1 MHFMY
6 PLAALA
12 ATALAIPSQL
22 VEKNSVK
29 AITGEPL
36 LITPSGQ
43 QEPHEKRQS
52 ATLQQRALLHHNI
65 HRRNHSAPD
74 LTWNVDLAK
83 YAKELALR
91 CNFQH
96 NTSIGGGG
104 YGQNLAVGLKEDNI
118 TSSITDLWYGGE
130 FNAYNPKWYNT
141 SEPDMSKFGSFG
153 HFTQVVWKGTT
164 SLGCY
169 VADCS
174 KTGVVGTGS
183 SRIPPYL
190 TVCNYK
196 APGNY
201 IGRFKDNVGKPLG
214 RPVAKWNTGL

>member
-1 MHFMY
+1 MHFIY

-12 ATALAIPSQL
+12 ASALAIPSQL
-22 VEKNSVK
+22 IEKNNVE
-29 AITGEPL
+29 AVTGDPL
-36 LITPSGQ
+36 LITSGQ
-43 QEPHEKRQS
+43 QEQHEKRQS
-52 ATLQQRALLHHNI
+52 GKSLQERVLIHHNI
-65 HRRNHSAPD
+65 HRENHSAPG
-74 LTWNVDLAK
+74 LTWDLDMYRYAKDLAQ
-83 YAKELALR
+83 R

-104 YGQNLAVGLKEDNI
+104 YGQNLAAGVKEDNI
-118 TSSITDLWYGGE
+118 TASITDLWYGSE
-130 FNAYNPKWYNT
+130 FNAYDPKWYGT
-141 SEPDMSKFGSFG
+141 SEPDMSNFAAFG

-164 SLGCY
+164 AVGCY

-174 KTGVVGTGS
+174 KTGLVGVG
-183 SRIPPYL
+183 RNVPPYL

-201 IGRFKDNVGKPLG
+201 VGRFKDNVGKPLG